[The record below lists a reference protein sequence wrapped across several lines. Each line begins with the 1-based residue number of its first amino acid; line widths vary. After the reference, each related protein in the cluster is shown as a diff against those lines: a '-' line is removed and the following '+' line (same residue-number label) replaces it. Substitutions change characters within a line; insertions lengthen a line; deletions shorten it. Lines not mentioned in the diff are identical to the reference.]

1 MKKKEIL
8 VGLVIIAIATTGVV
22 YYYKN
27 VYGSSA
33 GKGVLAM
40 NTKVKNDKPGNNAI
54 ECFKG
59 EVAVTKIW
67 EMPKELLEISG
78 IAWID
83 KDRVAAVQDN
93 EGSIFIYNFNDKK
106 IERQIKFGQPGD
118 YEGIEYVAPNY
129 FVIRSDGYIY
139 EVNADGKILNEYD
152 LPLTIEDNT
161 ESTHYDAANNRLLI
175 GQKKGAKSSNE
186 IYSFDLASRQFN
198 PKPVYT
204 INLVHEAFACA
215 EEGKGGRK
223 KSNGSG
229 LRPSSMAIDPKTNDI
244 YIADG
249 PKQRI
254 LVLSPE
260 AQPKHFLQLD
270 KKLFPQA
277 EGLMFSPEGK
287 LYISTEGNK
296 EPASIATVDIKMY

>member
-8 VGLVIIAIATTGVV
+8 IGLAILVIISAGLI

-27 VYGSSA
+27 VYSSA
-33 GKGVLAM
+33 GKGSLALDA
-40 NTKVKNDKPGNNAI
+40 KIKNDNTGNNVND
-54 ECFKG
+54 CFKG
-59 EVAVTKIW
+59 EVTVNRSW
-67 EMPKELLEISG
+67 ELPKELLEISG

-83 KDRVAAVQDN
+83 KDRVATVQDN
-93 EGSIFIYNFNDKK
+93 EGTIFIYNFNDKK

-129 FVIRSDGYIY
+129 FVIRSDGFIY
-139 EVNADGKILNEYD
+139 EVNTDGKILNEYD
-152 LPLTIEDNT
+152 LPLTVEDNT
-161 ESTHYDAANNRLLI
+161 ESTHYDVANNRLLI
-175 GQKKGAKSSNE
+175 GQKKSGKSSNE
-186 IYSFDLASRQFN
+186 IYSFDLSSRQFN

-204 INLVHEAFACA
+204 IDLVHDVFACGA
-215 EEGKGGRK
+215 EGKAGKK
-223 KSNGSG
+223 KSNSTG
-229 LRPSSMAIDPKTNDI
+229 LRPSSMAIDPKTKDF

-254 LVLSPE
+254 LVLSPD

-287 LYISTEGNK
+287 LYVSTEGQK
-296 EPASIATVDIKMY
+296 GPASIATVDIKMY